1 MESSK
6 SSDNKGSER
15 QQMLDALPHVRR
27 FAVSLSRC
35 RADGDDLLQA
45 TVERVLKKGVP
56 EDVDMRKW
64 MFRICKNV
72 WIDEIRARQVR
83 QRAVEGQDIT
93 IHDRPE
99 SETEIMDKLKLA
111 QVTEAMNELPDEQR
125 TVLSLVAIEG
135 YSYKDAAEILETP
148 IGTVMSRLARARK
161 NLAAQFSDGSGPFSP
176 AQAFRA

>member
-1 MESSK
+1 MES
-6 SSDNKGSER
+6 NKGPDSENSER
-15 QQMLDALPHVRR
+15 QQMLAALPHVRR
-27 FAVSLSRC
+27 FAISLAGS
-35 RADGDDLLQA
+35 RADGDDLLQT
-45 TVERVLKKGVP
+45 TVERVLTKGVP

-64 MFRICKNV
+64 MFRICKNI
-72 WIDEIRARQVR
+72 WIDEIRARNVR
-83 QRAVEGQDIT
+83 QRAAEGQDIT

-99 SETEIMDKLKLA
+99 GETEIMDKLKLA
-111 QVTEAMNELPDEQR
+111 QVTAAMDNLPDEQR

-135 YSYKDAAEILETP
+135 YSYKDTAEILETP